1 MYHRVAELE
10 SDPWSMTIKPKHFAE
25 QMQIIQKY
33 GNPMPLKQLINKMNV
48 NEPLQRAV
56 VVTFD
61 DGYKDNLYT
70 AKPILE
76 KYNIPA
82 TVFVATGGLDQQ
94 REFWWDELDRLLL
107 QTGRLPGLLQLRIRG
122 KSYEW
127 KLDETAYPSRY
138 VFKLSGHW
146 SMGRKLE
153 KVFNRRKNLYSKIY
167 KLLQF
172 LSENERER
180 VLEELRIWAN
190 IEPLNQSVQLPLSKD
205 DLFALEKGGLV
216 EIGAHTESHPHLSKI
231 PVTIQKDEIQNSKAY
246 LENILGHNVNS
257 FAYPHGSYNKDT
269 ISIVKEAG
277 FNCACSS
284 IFGRVKRNNNLYLLP
299 RFVVK
304 DWDGETFSRWLSR
317 IAW

>member
-33 GNPMPLKQLINKMNV
+33 GNPMPLKQLINKMNL

-107 QTGRLPGLLQLRIRG
+107 QTDRLPDSLQLKIRG

-127 KLDETAYPSRY
+127 KFDKTTYPSRY
-138 VFKLSGHW
+138 VLKLSGHW
-146 SMGRKLE
+146 SIGRKLE
-153 KVFNRRKNLYSKIY
+153 TLFKRRNSLYSKVY

-172 LSENERER
+172 LSENEREE
-180 VLEELRIWAN
+180 VLKELRIWAN
-190 IEPLNQSVQLPLSKD
+190 IEPLNQSVQLPLSKG
-205 DLFALEKGGLV
+205 DLLALEESGLV
-216 EIGAHTESHPHLSKI
+216 EIGAHTESHPHLSNI
-231 PVTIQKDEIQNSKAY
+231 PLTMQRDEIQNSKAY
-246 LENILGHNVNS
+246 LENILGHIVNS
-257 FAYPHGSYNKDT
+257 FAYPHGSYNNDT

-284 IFGRVKRNNNLYLLP
+284 ILGRVKRNNNLYLLP